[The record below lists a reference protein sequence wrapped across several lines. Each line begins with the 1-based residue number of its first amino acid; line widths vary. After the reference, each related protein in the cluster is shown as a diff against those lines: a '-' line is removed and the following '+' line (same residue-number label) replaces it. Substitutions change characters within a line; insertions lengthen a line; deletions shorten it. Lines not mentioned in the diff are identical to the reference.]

1 MIATHSPFILS
12 DIPKDNI
19 LFMMNGLDFKTNMS
33 EDEEMEFKAFST
45 FGANYYDLL
54 RNGFF
59 LKEQPVGKFAT
70 KKIGEFIISIKQG
83 RIDNTLREQVNLVA
97 DPVIRGYLLY
107 EMEKKRR
114 DWDV

>member
-19 LFMMNGLDFKTNMS
+19 LFMQNGLDYKTTMS

-59 LKEQPVGKFAT
+59 LKEQPVGKFAAR
-70 KKIGEFIISIKQG
+70 KIEEFMNSI
-83 RIDNTLREQVNLVA
+83 
-97 DPVIRGYLLY
+97 
-107 EMEKKRR
+107 
-114 DWDV
+114 